1 MPAPR
6 PACSQA
12 RSRDRATGHR
22 QPKSPR
28 VIVSAPTVPRY
39 RGNCQWAS
47 HFAGL
52 TFPGLLDAIE
62 KGYLGSRGRGRG
74 LSALRDTE
82 GIG

>member
-1 MPAPR
+1 
-6 PACSQA
+6 
-12 RSRDRATGHR
+12 
-22 QPKSPR
+22 
-28 VIVSAPTVPRY
+28 VSAPTVPRY

-47 HFAGL
+47 HLAGL

-62 KGYLGSRGRGRG
+62 KGYLGSRGRGRD